1 MFLVKR
7 KERNSKIRVFEH
19 WNKIH
24 IEQLVVSFRILR
36 KLPEAFLLDRSFI

>member
-19 WNKIH
+19 WNQID
-24 IEQLVVSFRILR
+24 IEQIVVSFRILR
-36 KLPEAFLLDRSFI
+36 KLPKSILLDRSFI